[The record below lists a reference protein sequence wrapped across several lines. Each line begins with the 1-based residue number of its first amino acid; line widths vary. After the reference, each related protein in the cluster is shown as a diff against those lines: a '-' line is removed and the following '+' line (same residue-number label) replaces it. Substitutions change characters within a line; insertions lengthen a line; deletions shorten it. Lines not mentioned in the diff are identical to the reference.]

1 MVVARSTGAT
11 SATAE
16 AMTSMDGGIAMSKT
30 WVDVDWV
37 VAGNLGQRWTSMTQ
51 SGRIHR
57 AGFGPGRRCWA
68 GSRAGPSGLDRAGPA
83 SRPR

>member
-37 VAGNLGQRWTSMTQ
+37 VAGNLGQRWTSMT
-51 SGRIHR
+51 
-57 AGFGPGRRCWA
+57 
-68 GSRAGPSGLDRAGPA
+68 
-83 SRPR
+83 